1 MAKKRLY
8 RVAFVNQGKV
18 YEIYAR
24 HVAQGDLYGFV
35 DVEGILFGEKSAV
48 VIDPTE
54 ERLKSEFEGVTR
66 THIPMHAVVRID
78 EVEKQGAAKIVP
90 LSGKM
95 EDIIPFPGRPA
106 GGPAPKKG
114 GRD

>member
-1 MAKKRLY
+1 
-8 RVAFVNQGKV
+8 
-18 YEIYAR
+18 
-24 HVAQGDLYGFV
+24 
-35 DVEGILFGEKSAV
+35 
-48 VIDPTE
+48 
-54 ERLKSEFEGVTR
+54 VTR
-66 THIPMHAVVRID
+66 THIPMHAVMRID

-95 EDIIPFPGRPA
+95 EDIIPFSGRPS